1 MRRLLLVAV
10 AILLPACGG
19 EEGTTDGGAPAGA
32 AIVEIVLGDFSVE
45 PSAITVDPGSHT
57 FRVVNEGEQT
67 HALEIEGP
75 AGEVETGD
83 LAPGESADLT
93 VDLSEPGEYELYCP
107 MEGHREQGM
116 EGTVTVRGGGAMT
129 GGTTTED
136 EMTTEDDPDYR
147 Y

>member
-10 AILLPACGG
+10 AFLLPACGG
-19 EEGTTDGGAPAGA
+19 EEGTTDGGSPTGSA
-32 AIVEIVLGDFSVE
+32 AVEIVLGDFTVE
-45 PSAITVDPGSHT
+45 PSAIVVDPGSYT
-57 FRVVNEGEQT
+57 FRVVNEGGQT

-107 MEGHREQGM
+107 VDGHRGQGM
-116 EGTVTVRGGGAMT
+116 EGTITVRGGGAT
-129 GGTTTED
+129 TPDDPTTTDED
-136 EMTTEDDPDYR
+136 SDYR

>member
-19 EEGTTDGGAPAGA
+19 EGTTDGGPPAGDVA
-32 AIVEIVLGDFSVE
+32 VEIVLGDFTVE
-45 PSAITVDPGSHT
+45 PSAVAVDPGSYT
-57 FRVVNEGEQT
+57 VRIVNEGGQT
-67 HALEIEGP
+67 HALVIEGP

-83 LAPGESADLT
+83 LAPGESADLA

-107 MEGHREQGM
+107 VDGHREQGM
-116 EGTVTVRGGGAMT
+116 EGTITVGGT
-129 GGTTTED
+129 GGTPTTD
-136 EMTTEDDPDYR
+136 ETTTDEGSDYR

>member
-19 EEGTTDGGAPAGA
+19 EDDASDAGAPAGSA
-32 AIVEIVLGDFSVE
+32 DVEIVLADFTVE
-45 PSAITVDPGSHT
+45 PSSLELDPGSYT
-57 FRVVNEGEQT
+57 FRVVNEGGQT
-67 HALEIEGP
+67 HALVIESP

-83 LAPGESADLT
+83 LAPGESVDLA

-107 MEGHREQGM
+107 VGGHREQGM
-116 EGTVTVRGGGAMT
+116 EGTIAVRGT
-129 GGTTTED
+129 GGTPTTD
-136 EMTTEDDPDYR
+136 ETTTDEGSDYR

>member
-1 MRRLLLVAV
+1 MRRLLLVVV

-32 AIVEIVLGDFSVE
+32 ATVEIVLEDFSVE
-45 PSAITVDPGSHT
+45 PATITVDPGSHT

-83 LAPGESADLT
+83 LAPGESADLV
-93 VDLSEPGEYELYCP
+93 VDLGESGEYEMYCP
-107 MEGHREQGM
+107 VDGHRGQGM
-116 EGTVTVRGGGAMT
+116 EGGIAVGGAAEP
-129 GGTTTED
+129 GTTTD
-136 EMTTEDDPDYR
+136 ETTTDEGSDYR

>member
-19 EEGTTDGGAPAGA
+19 EGTTEDGAPAGPVA
-32 AIVEIVLGDFSVE
+32 SDIVLGDFTIQ
-45 PSAITVDPGSHT
+45 PSALAVDPGSYT

-75 AGEVETGD
+75 EGEVETGD
-83 LAPGESADLT
+83 LAPGESADLA

-107 MEGHREQGM
+107 VDGHRGQGM
-116 EGTVTVRGGGAMT
+116 EGAITVGGGAST
-129 GGTTTED
+129 TPDEPTTTDED
-136 EMTTEDDPDYR
+136 PGYG

>member
-32 AIVEIVLGDFSVE
+32 ATVEVVLGDFTVE
-45 PSAITVDPGSHT
+45 PSAVAVDPGSFT
-57 FRVVNEGEQT
+57 FRVVNEGGQT
-67 HALEIEGP
+67 HALVIEGP
-75 AGEVETGD
+75 AGAVETED
-83 LAPGESADLT
+83 LAPGESADLA

-107 MEGHREQGM
+107 VDGHREQGM
-116 EGTVTVRGGGAMT
+116 EGTVMVRGGAAP
-129 GGTTTED
+129 GTTTGE
-136 EMTTEDDPDYR
+136 TTTDDDSDYR

>member
-19 EEGTTDGGAPAGA
+19 EEGTTEDGAPAGSA
-32 AIVEIVLGDFSVE
+32 VVEIALGDFTIE
-45 PSAITVDPGSHT
+45 PSAIAVDPGSYT

-75 AGEVETGD
+75 AGEVETDD
-83 LAPGESADLT
+83 LAPGESADLA
-93 VDLSEPGEYELYCP
+93 VDLSEPGEYEIYCP
-107 MEGHREQGM
+107 VGGHRGQGM
-116 EGTVTVRGGGAMT
+116 EGAITVGGG
-129 GGTTTED
+129 GGTTTHDEPTTTDED
-136 EMTTEDDPDYR
+136 SGYG